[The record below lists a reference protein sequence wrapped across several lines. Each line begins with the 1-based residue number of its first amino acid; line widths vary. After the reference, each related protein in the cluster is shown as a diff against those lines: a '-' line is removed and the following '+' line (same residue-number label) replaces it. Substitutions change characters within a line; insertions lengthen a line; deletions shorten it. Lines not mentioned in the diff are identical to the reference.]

1 MYENFY
7 RIHLVNGQI
16 IEYGED
22 YSLGDREG
30 ITARF
35 RRARER
41 DCIYAGDCI
50 KGYLY
55 IPKRSVLYIEQ
66 VKNPNA

>member
-22 YSLGDREG
+22 YGLGDRES

-66 VKNPNA
+66 VKPQST

>member
-1 MYENFY
+1 MYENYY
-7 RIHLVNGQI
+7 RIHLVNGEI

-22 YSLGDREG
+22 LGLGDREG
-30 ITARF
+30 ITSRF

-41 DCIYAGDCI
+41 DCIYAGNCST
-50 KGYLY
+50 GYLY

-66 VKNPNA
+66 VKSTND